1 VGGARECELTGA
13 AEHDGLKT
21 MGSWLRGQPASLEA
35 IVQAARPAGDT
46 RTRAQQLADALV
58 QLADNQLAAGGL
70 PFLRTVEPN
79 VGVTI
84 PLADL
89 VDPSTGPGSQPAASA
104 PLSPPRGP
112 AGPDGA
118 GRADQLV
125 RVELEEGHPAQ
136 A

>member
-1 VGGARECELTGA
+1 LPERLAELTGA
-13 AEHDGLKT
+13 AEHDGQKT
-21 MGSWLRGQPASLEA
+21 MVL
-35 IVQAARPAGDT
+35 AARSARLTGGDRPGRPAPAGDT
-46 RTRAQQLADALV
+46 RTHAQQLADALV

-70 PFLRTVEPN
+70 PFLRTVEPHLI
-79 VGVTI
+79 VTI

-89 VDPSTGPGSQPAASA
+89 VEPSTGPGSQPAASA

-118 GRADQLV
+118 GRGEQLV